1 MQVGKKGV
9 TEETIKEAAEQ
20 IEKRGLVKVRFNN
33 DGTGIDA
40 LAGRLSEK
48 AELIMKTGKTLV
60 FSKRR

>member
-40 LAGRLSEK
+40 LTGRLSEK